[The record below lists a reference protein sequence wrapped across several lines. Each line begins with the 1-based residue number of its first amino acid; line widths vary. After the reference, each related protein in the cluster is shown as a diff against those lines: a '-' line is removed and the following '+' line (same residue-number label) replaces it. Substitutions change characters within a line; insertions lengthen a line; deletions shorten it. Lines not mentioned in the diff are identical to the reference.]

1 MPAVPRS
8 WQTRS
13 GSRCPQPRDAMFL
26 EFSEDS
32 GSTSGPVSRVAGRWP
47 VSGVQIRDAEDADLD
62 GLQALEARS
71 FASDRMARRSLRRLI
86 DGTSASL
93 RVAVG
98 RRELQGYHLVLF
110 RKGSLVARLY
120 SIAVDDKHRGAG
132 VGASLLA
139 DAESVARDRGRNVLR
154 LEVREDNAA
163 AISLYERRGFTPLG
177 RYPRYYA
184 DGADALRYE
193 KILARTRKR
202 RSK

>member
-1 MPAVPRS
+1 MTIGILHT
-8 WQTRS
+8 TR
-13 GSRCPQPRDAMFL
+13 RDSMIL
-26 EFSEDS
+26 EFCRDS
-32 GSTSGPVSRVAGRWP
+32 GSTSRPVSRVAGRWP

-71 FASDRMARRSLRRLI
+71 FVSDRMARRSLRRLI
-86 DGTSASL
+86 DGPSASL
-93 RVAVG
+93 RVAVKRG
-98 RRELQGYHLVLF
+98 ELQGYHLVLF

-120 SIAVDDKHRGAG
+120 SIAVDDRHRGAG
-132 VGASLLA
+132 VGAGLLA
-139 DAESVARDRGRNVLR
+139 DALSVARHRGCRVLR

-177 RYPRYYA
+177 RYAHYYA

-193 KILARTRKR
+193 KMLPDRKNLAAARAR